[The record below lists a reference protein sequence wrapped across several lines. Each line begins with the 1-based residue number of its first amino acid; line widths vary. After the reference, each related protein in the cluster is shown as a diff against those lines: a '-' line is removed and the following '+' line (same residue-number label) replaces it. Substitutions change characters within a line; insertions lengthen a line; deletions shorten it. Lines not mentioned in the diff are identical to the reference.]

1 MRYAIIAA
9 GEGSRLASEGI
20 SQPKPLVRV
29 GGEPLLGRLLR
40 VFGEND
46 AEEVAVVCSLD
57 AQQRART
64 ACAARLRFMVR
75 STPSSMHSLH
85 ALAPWLRQGEGPV
98 VVTTVDTVFR
108 DDEFTA
114 YVAALRRA
122 VAEGYDGLMGVTS
135 YVDDERPLYVATDE
149 AMAVTA
155 FCDDRPEGCRYVS
168 AGIYGLMPCA
178 LDVLERCVAR
188 GESRM
193 RNFQRALLAEGL
205 RLRAHAFGKVLDVD
219 HAADIAKAEE
229 LLR

>member
-1 MRYAIIAA
+1 M
-9 GEGSRLASEGI
+9 
-20 SQPKPLVRV
+20 
-29 GGEPLLGRLLR
+29 
-40 VFGEND
+40 FGEND
-46 AEEVAVVCSLD
+46 AEEVAVVCRGSSPDVAAYLD

-64 ACAARLRFMVR
+64 GCAARLRFMVR
-75 STPSSMHSLH
+75 STPSSMHSLY
-85 ALAPWLRQGEGPV
+85 ALAPWLREGEGPV

-108 DDEFTA
+108 DDEFAA

-135 YVDDERPLYVATDE
+135 YVDDERPL
-149 AMAVTA
+149 
-155 FCDDRPEGCRYVS
+155 YVS

-219 HAADIAKAEE
+219 HAADIAKAED

>member
-46 AEEVAVVCSLD
+46 AEEVAVVCRGSSPDVAAYLD

-64 ACAARLRFMVR
+64 GCAARLRFMVR
-75 STPSSMHSLH
+75 STPSSMHSLY
-85 ALAPWLRQGEGPV
+85 ALAPWLREGEGPV

-108 DDEFTA
+108 DDEFAA

-135 YVDDERPLYVATDE
+135 YVDDERPLYVATDRRGA
-149 AMAVTA
+149 AM
-155 FCDDRPEGCRYVS
+155 CRLVS
-168 AGIYGLMPCA
+168 MG
-178 LDVLERCVAR
+178 
-188 GESRM
+188 
-193 RNFQRALLAEGL
+193 
-205 RLRAHAFGKVLDVD
+205 
-219 HAADIAKAEE
+219 
-229 LLR
+229 

>member
-1 MRYAIIAA
+1 M
-9 GEGSRLASEGI
+9 
-20 SQPKPLVRV
+20 
-29 GGEPLLGRLLR
+29 
-40 VFGEND
+40 
-46 AEEVAVVCSLD
+46 
-57 AQQRART
+57 
-64 ACAARLRFMVR
+64 
-75 STPSSMHSLH
+75 
-85 ALAPWLRQGEGPV
+85 

-108 DDEFTA
+108 DDEFAA